1 MITNDFVQRD
11 AVCVRDLNI
20 ASSEYR
26 TDDIDLG
33 RVNRSAAWT
42 TLLLLNFFVVVVAR
56 SDARLPGMR
65 PVADS
70 ILTSGTHSWEEIGH
84 EKSSKTI
91 ISLPL
96 IQERQLSVTGKRMCT
111 NDTGKLP
118 IRFARE
124 QYW

>member
-1 MITNDFVQRD
+1 MIKNDFVQRD

-42 TLLLLNFFVVVVAR
+42 TLLLLNFFAAVVAR
-56 SDARLPGMR
+56 SDVRPPGKR

-70 ILTSGTHSWEEIGH
+70 ILTSATHSWKEIGH
-84 EKSSKTI
+84 EKSSTTI
-91 ISLPL
+91 ISRPL

-118 IRFARE
+118 RRFARE
-124 QYW
+124 QCW